1 MFKRDRKTPA
11 TQTLPLTPQASPLI
25 TPALPWAAQ
34 ATLALHLVLELSLW
48 LVPAA
53 LFMVVYVAWLKQ
65 PSVAAWPHMSLVLS
79 GALTFAAWR
88 LVSDGADPEGRT
100 RWWSWGMA
108 GRFFT
113 LALGAGCLAAMLLY
127 YASVVVGLT
136 SWGRVPTWPLLKIY
150 LTQWRGLLDTL
161 NVDATM
167 VMVVAALAATLLLAF
182 FAWTLHRLRWPQS
195 ARRRVGRLVAFATL
209 FAAASL
215 FVLRLYELT
224 SGLHRAS
231 AEPLS
236 LTLQPAAAGAVVNQN
251 AGTRENDER
260 EARWAESY
268 VPSDLRPK
276 RNVILIVGDALRAD
290 RMSLF
295 GHARPT
301 TPNLDR
307 MAARGELAVAHRAVA
322 ACSESFCGLMALTR
336 SKHLHESSLRSLSLS
351 NVLQQHGYRYGLIL
365 GGDHTNFYGLAQAL
379 GPADLYWDGSYAKG
393 YVNDDRLVLARAREL
408 PLWDGTPTLLQFHL
422 MSTHALGKRH
432 ASPYEP
438 ALNYYRGVTLSDNKP
453 EVAASIQNFYDNGM
467 TQFDSMLANLLGI
480 LQAQG
485 YLQDALVVV
494 TGDHG
499 EMLGE
504 HGQFAHGA
512 TVRQPALDIPWLMMR
527 LGYVGKPLKPVS
539 MPSQIDIAPT
549 ILSELGLPVPSRWSG
564 RSLHDPARRSFVL
577 FQQNLELGLID
588 LRTPGKP
595 LKYWRSGGS
604 MMEHL
609 YDLSSDP
616 GERDNLIVRLTPEM
630 RAAWTQ
636 QLDPAT
642 RALVAR

>member
-1 MFKRDRKTPA
+1 MFKRSAQSSARTSA
-11 TQTLPLTPQASPLI
+11 
-25 TPALPWAAQ
+25 TPALPWATQ
-34 ATLALHLVLELSLW
+34 ATLVFHLALELALW

-53 LFMVVYVAWLKQ
+53 LFMVAYVAWLQQ
-65 PSVAAWPHMSLVLS
+65 PSAAAWPHMSLVLS

-88 LVSDGADPEGRT
+88 LVGDGAMPEGNGA
-100 RWWSWGMA
+100 WWSWRKM
-108 GRFFT
+108 RRLFT
-113 LALGAGCLAAMLLY
+113 LLLGAATLAAMLAY

-150 LTQWRGLLDTL
+150 LTQWRDLLDTL
-161 NVDATM
+161 NVDAT
-167 VMVVAALAATLLLAF
+167 VVVVAATLAVTLLIAF
-182 FAWTLHRLRWPQS
+182 FAWTLQRLSWPQS

-209 FAAASL
+209 FAAGSL
-215 FVLRLYELT
+215 FALRVYELT
-224 SGLHRAS
+224 SGLHRAT

-236 LTLQPAAAGAVVNQN
+236 LTLQPAATGAVVNQN

-260 EARWAESY
+260 EARLADAY
-268 VPSDLRPK
+268 VPSDARPK
-276 RNVILIVGDALRAD
+276 RNVILIVGDALRGD

-307 MAARGELAVAHRAVA
+307 MAARGELTVAHRAVA

-351 NVLQQHGYRYGLIL
+351 SVLQQHGYRYGLIL

-379 GPADLYWDGSYAKG
+379 GAADTYWDGSYAKG
-393 YVNDDRLVLARAREL
+393 YVNDDRLVVARAREL
-408 PLWDGTPTLLQFHL
+408 PAWDGVPTLLQFHL

-432 ASPYEP
+432 ASPYLP
-438 ALNYYRGVTLSDNKP
+438 ALNYYRGVTLSDDKP
-453 EVAASIQNFYDNGM
+453 EVAASIGNFYDNGM
-467 TQFDSMLANLLGI
+467 TQFDAVLADLLAN

-485 YLQDALVVV
+485 YLKDAIVVV

-499 EMLGE
+499 ELLGE

-512 TVRQPALDIPWLMMR
+512 SVRQPALDIPLLLMR
-527 LGYVGKPLKPVS
+527 FGHVGKPLKPVP

-549 ILSELGLPVPSRWSG
+549 ILSELGLPVPSSWSG
-564 RSLHDPARRSFVL
+564 QSLHDPAPRSFVL
-577 FQQNLELGLID
+577 FQQNLDLGLID
-588 LRTPGKP
+588 LRTPAKP
-595 LKYWRSGGS
+595 MKYWRSGS
-604 MMEHL
+604 TSMEHL
-609 YDLSSDP
+609 YDLSKDP
-616 GERDNLIVRLTPEM
+616 SERNNLIVSLTPDM
-630 RAAWTQ
+630 RAAYTRR
-636 QLDPAT
+636 LDPAT